1 MDPTKP
7 TEPIDYVSLI
17 DNYYQSKGFPAYDWT
32 VNESSPLS
40 RLSKPLAECSV
51 TMLTSG
57 GISYTHAEPFDPIA
71 KDNFRLDE
79 IAWDSDDDGF
89 QINDAYNDPRDGRRD
104 INVIFPLVRLR
115 ELAAEG
121 VIGGVASRLWSGF
134 MGRTYKRR
142 HVVEVAAPAFADELQ
157 RDEVDVVVMVPA

>member
-1 MDPTKP
+1 MDP
-7 TEPIDYVSLI
+7 IDFVPLI

-32 VNESSPLS
+32 VNEDAPLS
-40 RLSKPLAECSV
+40 RLGKPLAECRVS
-51 TMLTSG
+51 MLTSG
-57 GISYTHAEPFDPIA
+57 GISYTHAEPFNPIA
-71 KDNFRLDE
+71 KDDFRLDE
-79 IAWDSDDDGF
+79 IAWDTEAKGF
-89 QINDAYNDPRDGRRD
+89 QINDAYYDPRDGRRD

-121 VIGGVASRLWSGF
+121 LIGSVAARLWSGF